1 MISQMSRL
9 LTKKEFESCMIL
21 HFTISW
27 TSKKN
32 SSRLGHFKF
41 RKQEYL
47 IDVEVKEPVF
57 SIDRGA
63 VWWELIENEHK
74 FQFAKIR
81 LVEEF
86 MEVYE
91 HTCDIVEQQRI
102 VQIIVDI
109 MAKRPRLNI
118 DSTHFIDS
126 YKSEIKCIDTMRE
139 LISEIVRDQ
148 KIRER
153 DISNNIKEHLEHKY
167 RCINDHINRKWEYR
181 SRQ

>member
-1 MISQMSRL
+1 
-9 LTKKEFESCMIL
+9 
-21 HFTISW
+21 
-27 TSKKN
+27 
-32 SSRLGHFKF
+32 
-41 RKQEYL
+41 
-47 IDVEVKEPVF
+47 
-57 SIDRGA
+57 
-63 VWWELIENEHK
+63 
-74 FQFAKIR
+74 
-81 LVEEF
+81 

-153 DISNNIKEHLEHKY
+153 DISNDIKEHLELKY

-181 SRQ
+181 KQDNKSAENQKQEESNLEENDEREQEESEKKKRLANIAKRHITDFTKNYDQDFTDVLGLPEITTDDLFK

>member
-1 MISQMSRL
+1 MYDTS
-9 LTKKEFESCMIL
+9 L
-21 HFTISW
+21 HDLVYIEEELIKIRIFYIQ
-27 TSKKN
+27 
-32 SSRLGHFKF
+32 
-41 RKQEYL
+41 KQEYL
-47 IDVEVKEPVF
+47 IDIEVKEFVF

-63 VWWELIENEHK
+63 VWLELLENEHK

-102 VQIIVDI
+102 MQIIVDI
-109 MAKRPRLNI
+109 IAKRPRLNI

-148 KIRER
+148 K
-153 DISNNIKEHLEHKY
+153 DQ
-167 RCINDHINRKWEYR
+167 RKR
-181 SRQ
+181 HF